1 MSDRIGVVVDGQLV
15 GTIPAFPNGI
25 GDMLKSAF
33 YSAHKERIWA
43 ESRNGDVVLLRA
55 ESRKIA
61 GRIPEFDSSSATPA
75 RSFRQALL
83 SFFGFG
89 RSSLM

>member
-33 YSAHKERIWA
+33 FAEHKQKIWA
-43 ESRNGDVVLLRA
+43 ETRQGEVVLIRA
-55 ESRKIA
+55 ESQDIA
-61 GRIPEFDSSSATPA
+61 GRIPGFDSSSGKPA
-75 RSFRQALL
+75 RSLRQLLL
-83 SFFGFG
+83 SFFGLG

>member
-33 YSAHKERIWA
+33 FAEHKQQVWA
-43 ESRNGDVVLLRA
+43 ESRHGEVVLLRA
-55 ESRKIA
+55 ENLEIA
-61 GRIPEFDSSSATPA
+61 GRIPKFESSSGRPA
-75 RSFRQALL
+75 RSLFQLL
-83 SFFGFG
+83 ISAFG
-89 RSSLM
+89 RRS